1 MPKFLINRWHG
12 MHHLWAF
19 VLMILLTVTLAF
31 YEWKLGMLGLLL
43 CGAVGFY
50 SVMAERA
57 FRRDLKVYLGTLSY
71 RVKKAGNEVISDL
84 PFGIILYNEDKTVEW
99 HNAFVTHML
108 ERESVVG
115 DSLEDL
121 FPTLSQAKEREGT
134 VEAHVGNSVYELQFR
149 FDERLLYIRDMT
161 QRWQLAKRYEEEKLA
176 LGIVMMDNLDEVTQG
191 MDDQQR
197 STLLSKATAEITDWA
212 NKFHVYLKRL
222 TSDRYLVITDMRTL
236 KQLELSRF
244 VLLDEVREITAENKI
259 PMTLSIGFA
268 AGAESVVELG
278 HWAQTSLDYALGR
291 GGDQAAVKVG
301 QRQSFY
307 GGKSNA
313 VEKRTRVR
321 ARVVAHALRDL
332 IKDSDR
338 VVIMGHKMPDM
349 DAIGASIGVLKAAM
363 LFNKEAYIVLEGV
376 NPSIQKMMEM
386 LREEERIAK
395 RFITPEQ
402 AKELINGNTLVVV
415 VDTHKASM
423 VKEPKLLTQ
432 TDKIVV
438 VDHHRRGEEFIANA
452 ILVYMEPY
460 ASSTCELIT
469 ELLQYINDRV
479 LLDVREATA
488 LLAGI
493 TVDTKSF
500 SLRTGSRTFEAASFL
515 RRNGADSTLIQRML
529 KEDLTEYIKK
539 AEIIKQ
545 AEIVYDHI
553 AIAMTE
559 QGRQYSQLLIAQTAD
574 TLLNMT
580 DVLASFVIGER
591 PDGLIGIS
599 ARSLGHMNV
608 QVVMERMG
616 GGGHLTNAAA
626 QQEGTVVEVAQRL
639 KQVLQELDKEE
650 GLFE

>member
-1 MPKFLINRWHG
+1 MPKFLVKRWHG

-19 VLMILLTVTLAF
+19 VLMILLTVTLAS
-31 YEWKLGMLGLLL
+31 YEWLLGLLGLLL
-43 CGAVGFY
+43 SGAVGVY

-71 RVKKAGNEVISDL
+71 RVKKAGSEVISDL
-84 PFGIILYNEDKTVEW
+84 PFGIILYNEEKTVEW

-108 ERESVVG
+108 EKESVVG
-115 DSLEDL
+115 ESLNDL

-134 VEAHVGNSVYELQFR
+134 IEAAIGNSVYELMFR
-149 FDERLLYIRDMT
+149 FDERLVYIRDIT
-161 QRWQLAKRYEEEKLA
+161 QRWQLAKRYEDEKLA
-176 LGIVMMDNLDEVTQG
+176 LGIVMMDNLEEVTQG

-197 STLLSKATAEITDWA
+197 AALLSKATAEITEWA
-212 NKFHVYLKRL
+212 SKFHVYLKRL
-222 TSDRYLVITDMRTL
+222 TSDRYLVITDQKTL

-244 VLLDEVREITAENKI
+244 VILDEVREMTGENKI

-268 AGAESVVELG
+268 AGAENIMELG
-278 HWAQTSLDYALGR
+278 HWAQTSLDFALGR

-332 IKDSDR
+332 IKESDN

-349 DAIGASIGVLKAAM
+349 DSVGAAIGVLKAAIM
-363 LFNKEAYIVLEGV
+363 FNKEAFIVLEGI
-376 NPSIQKMMEM
+376 NPAIQKMMEM
-386 LREEERIAK
+386 LKEDDRFAK
-395 RFITPEQ
+395 RFVTPEH
-402 AKELINGNTLVVV
+402 ALGIVGPGTLVVV

-423 VKEPKLLTQ
+423 VKEPKLLNQ
-432 TDKIVV
+432 TEKIVV
-438 VDHHRRGEEFIANA
+438 VDHHRRSEEFISNA

-460 ASSTCELIT
+460 ASSTCELVT
-469 ELLQYINDRV
+469 ELLQYIHDRIM
-479 LLDVREATA
+479 LDMRESTA

-515 RRNGADSTLIQRML
+515 RRNGADSMLIQRML
-529 KEDLTEYIKK
+529 KEDLEEYIKK
-539 AEIIKQ
+539 ADIIKH
-545 AEIVYDHI
+545 AEIVYEHI
-553 AIAMTE
+553 AIAVTE
-559 QGRQYSQLLIAQTAD
+559 QGRQYSQLLIAQSAD

-608 QVVMERMG
+608 QIVMERMG

-626 QQEGTVVEVAQRL
+626 QQEGTVTEVAQRL
-639 KQVLQELDKEE
+639 KQVLQEIENEE